1 MVIAGH
7 EHWGRTTQRT
17 IGELFQLPDPSP
29 EAESVANA
37 FESYLS
43 SNSQGCVNS
52 GEPFLSRSSAES
64 SRQSSFDTPPASF
77 GSPLSSSLDM
87 RALETNMGRAK
98 GRSPLSS
105 SLDMRA
111 LETNMGRVS
120 IDKDI
125 IFDPESIDK
134 DINFDPETFL
144 EQADSSEEMR
154 DLEAINLSFFGPED
168 Q

>member
-87 RALETNMGRAK
+87 RALETNMGR
-98 GRSPLSS
+98 
-105 SLDMRA
+105 
-111 LETNMGRVS
+111 VS

>member
-1 MVIAGH
+1 
-7 EHWGRTTQRT
+7 
-17 IGELFQLPDPSP
+17 
-29 EAESVANA
+29 
-37 FESYLS
+37 
-43 SNSQGCVNS
+43 
-52 GEPFLSRSSAES
+52 
-64 SRQSSFDTPPASF
+64 
-77 GSPLSSSLDM
+77 
-87 RALETNMGRAK
+87 MGRAK

-134 DINFDPETFL
+134 DINFDPESFL

>member
-87 RALETNMGRAK
+87 RALETNMGR
-98 GRSPLSS
+98 
-105 SLDMRA
+105 
-111 LETNMGRVS
+111 VS

-134 DINFDPETFL
+134 DINFDPESFL